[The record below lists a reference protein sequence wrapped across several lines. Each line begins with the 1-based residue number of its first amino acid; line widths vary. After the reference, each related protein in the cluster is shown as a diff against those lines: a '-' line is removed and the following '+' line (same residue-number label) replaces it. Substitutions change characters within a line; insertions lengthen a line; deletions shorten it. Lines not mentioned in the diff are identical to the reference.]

1 MYYATYH
8 GLHKWYNHIFEH
20 LGWMVLAKDKGYST
34 KIKAYLDGI
43 KHFHEALVEAIEN
56 TEAVDRITDLKMLMH
71 NLEVLE
77 KQLPK
82 IFGSKMSYKKTTSKR
97 RKSRRSKRKS
107 RS

>member
-1 MYYATYH
+1 
-8 GLHKWYNHIFEH
+8 
-20 LGWMVLAKDKGYST
+20 
-34 KIKAYLDGI
+34 
-43 KHFHEALVEAIEN
+43 
-56 TEAVDRITDLKMLMH
+56 MH